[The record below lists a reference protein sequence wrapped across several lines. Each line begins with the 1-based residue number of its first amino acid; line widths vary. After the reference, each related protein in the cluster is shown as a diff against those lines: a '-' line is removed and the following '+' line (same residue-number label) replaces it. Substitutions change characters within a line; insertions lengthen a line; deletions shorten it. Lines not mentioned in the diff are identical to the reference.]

1 MEGSPWRPAGDQ
13 RLSGL
18 HLAPPPFFMICS
30 AGTQNTSPSTGDT
43 RFRELPEFTQLDV
56 AEWDVDVFFLE
67 YDRL

>member
-1 MEGSPWRPAGDQ
+1 
-13 RLSGL
+13 
-18 HLAPPPFFMICS
+18 MICS